1 MLKSR
6 CHSAQMPWSQGPQLR
21 AESCE
26 QNPPEEQGAETLP
39 PQDLSQLR
47 KTCTFLTESTHLL
60 EQARCTESVFQQTL
74 PKAKRPGLRDRVH
87 GSLGRPWNVIPY
99 GHK

>member
-21 AESCE
+21 AESYE

-60 EQARCTESVFQQTL
+60 EQARCTES
-74 PKAKRPGLRDRVH
+74 KHSRRPNAPDSGTGCMGPSEGH
-87 GSLGRPWNVIPY
+87 GM
-99 GHK
+99 